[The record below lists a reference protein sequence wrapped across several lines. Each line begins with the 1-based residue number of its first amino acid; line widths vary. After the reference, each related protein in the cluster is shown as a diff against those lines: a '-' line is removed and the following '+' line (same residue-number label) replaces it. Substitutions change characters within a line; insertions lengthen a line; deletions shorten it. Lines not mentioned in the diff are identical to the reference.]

1 MTLSWYTENSDAKN
15 LGEIAMKGRCW
26 MSGSTKRQR
35 TGQAKKK
42 KKTRS
47 KLEGGVTSRSTHK
60 IQDRVGGMKH
70 IRLDNK
76 NDRRPSRNG
85 LDNLECCSG
94 PPVFSSPGGRNNS
107 PAMISDYYV
116 CLYSVSFVELRTR
129 ISPPT
134 FSHSFSGHAGRHSR
148 NNPTLPAC
156 LSSMRH

>member
-1 MTLSWYTENSDAKN
+1 
-15 LGEIAMKGRCW
+15 
-26 MSGSTKRQR
+26 
-35 TGQAKKK
+35 
-42 KKTRS
+42 
-47 KLEGGVTSRSTHK
+47 
-60 IQDRVGGMKH
+60 MKH
-70 IRLDNK
+70 IRLDIK

-107 PAMISDYYV
+107 PAMISDYLCMYV
-116 CLYSVSFVELRTR
+116 CSMYSVSFVELRTR

-134 FSHSFSGHAGRHSR
+134 FSLSFSGLAGRHSR

>member
-35 TGQAKKK
+35 TGQAQKKK
-42 KKTRS
+42 KKHEASYCRA
-47 KLEGGVTSRSTHK
+47 GGVTSSSTHK
-60 IQDRVGGMKH
+60 IQNRYWLGGMKH
-70 IRLDNK
+70 IRLDIK

-107 PAMISDYYV
+107 PAMISDYLCMYV
-116 CLYSVSFVELRTR
+116 C
-129 ISPPT
+129 
-134 FSHSFSGHAGRHSR
+134 
-148 NNPTLPAC
+148 
-156 LSSMRH
+156 M